1 MTDLQKQLK
10 QLAKKNKFSKIVS
23 VIEKISEVERDW
35 ETAGYYIRALNNTA
49 QYDRAIDVSM
59 QYKEQCANDAYWY
72 YLLGYAYYGLD
83 QHEEAKK
90 LLLRGKDFAESGTA
104 VLSNIDRVLTEL
116 HEISMEASVKQ
127 IIEKFK
133 EETAIPSVVLTAT
146 WSSDIK
152 ITASK
157 FGGIPYLPKD
167 YIYPA
172 TAKGEPLKLLAQ
184 LNFAELPKLEN
195 FPASGIL
202 QFYVLPDDAV
212 GLKEWPNLINGG
224 TYRVI
229 YHKEILPDDMQMK
242 DFPEIKFIN
251 GEGEYSEGWF
261 PFEGEY
267 LVKGNIS
274 NCPMTYSTHEFNEAF
289 ALFCKKN
296 NIESYFEPYYA
307 DYLKM
312 QKSMKKDEFN
322 DWERKQRKVQGLV
335 WSAFGDN
342 INHRISGYPIFTQYD
357 PRVHGNQKKYDTLLF
372 QMVSEWDNDNP
383 SHEIMWGDS
392 GVANF
397 FINLEDLK
405 KLNFQNVIYTWD
417 CG

>member
-10 QLAKKNKFSKIVS
+10 KLAKKNNFGEIVPL
-23 VIEKISEVERDW
+23 IEKIPEDERDA
-35 ETAGYYIRALNNTA
+35 EIITLYIRALNNTS
-49 QYDRAIDVSM
+49 QYDRAIKVLM
-59 QYKEQCANDAYWY
+59 QHQEEGANDPYWHY
-72 YLLGYAYYGLD
+72 RLGYAYYGLG
-83 QHEEAKK
+83 QHEEAKE
-90 LLLRGKDFAESGTA
+90 LLLRGKELAKNDAK
-104 VLSNIDRVLTEL
+104 VLSYIDELLTEL
-116 HEISMEASVKQ
+116 HEISMEASTKQ
-127 IIEKFK
+127 LIERFK

-146 WSSDIK
+146 WSSNIA

-157 FGGIPYLPKD
+157 FGGTPYLPKD

-212 GLKEWPNLINGG
+212 GLKEWPNLTNGD

-251 GEGEYSEGWF
+251 GEGEYAEGWF

-267 LVKGNIS
+267 LVKGS
-274 NCPMTYSTHEFNEAF
+274 VENCPMTYSIHEFEEAF

-296 NIESYFEPYYA
+296 NIESYFEPYFA

-312 QKSMKKDEFN
+312 KRSMKKDEFK
-322 DWERKQRKVQGLV
+322 DWEQKKSKVQDLV
-335 WSAFGDN
+335 WSVFDDN
-342 INHRISGYPIFTQYD
+342 KNHRISGYPFFTQYD
-357 PRVHGNQKKYDTLLF
+357 PRMHGNQKKYDTLLF
-372 QMVSEWDNDNP
+372 QMVSTWDNDNP

-405 KLNFQNVIYTWD
+405 NLNFQNVIYTWD
-417 CG
+417 CS